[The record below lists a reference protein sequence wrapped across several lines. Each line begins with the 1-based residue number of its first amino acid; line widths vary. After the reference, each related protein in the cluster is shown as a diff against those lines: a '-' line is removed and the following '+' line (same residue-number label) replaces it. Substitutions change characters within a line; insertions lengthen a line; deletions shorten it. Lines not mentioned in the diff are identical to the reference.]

1 LLRKETRHLAGFF
14 LKRVYC
20 RMSLKFFLRNEGA
33 ATAIEYTLIGAAVG
47 VAIMTAVFF
56 AGDQVGALF
65 DQIAGALGAI

>member
-1 LLRKETRHLAGFF
+1 
-14 LKRVYC
+14 
-20 RMSLKFFLRNEGA
+20 MSLKFFLRNEGA